1 MTFSLASIFFKS
13 KWEHYI
19 ASCALALLWPVFL
32 LQWHSFERVLRLE
45 SLVLWLEILYTPTD
59 PYILNGLTD
68 FLTNFKTDNCYANS
82 NKSVPIVYKTLLKNT
97 NWIKDIPLTLFL
109 TFEKQAKSNF
119 QSLDAQNE
127 EKIREFPD
135 RCRYFPELTFK
146 HQKR

>member
-19 ASCALALLWPVFL
+19 ASCALALLCLVFL

-68 FLTNFKTDNCYANS
+68 FLTNFKRDILCKAS

-97 NWIKDIPLTLFL
+97 NWIKDIPLTWHLKSKQRAIFSPLMHKMKKKLENSPIDVVTFL
-109 TFEKQAKSNF
+109 N
-119 QSLDAQNE
+119 
-127 EKIREFPD
+127 
-135 RCRYFPELTFK
+135 
-146 HQKR
+146 